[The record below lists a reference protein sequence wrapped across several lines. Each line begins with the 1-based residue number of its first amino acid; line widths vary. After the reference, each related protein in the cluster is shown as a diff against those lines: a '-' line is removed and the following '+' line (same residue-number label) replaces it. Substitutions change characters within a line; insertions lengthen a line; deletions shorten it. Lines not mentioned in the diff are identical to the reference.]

1 MKKLERVSTTPDRIR
16 EAMDAAGIK
25 QIELA
30 ASTGLS
36 HSTISR
42 YLSGKMEPKQKA
54 ISQLAKALDVTEMW
68 LWGYNAPQER
78 PLEQKK
84 NDDRVKVIARLR
96 KDPDFNELVTQLDKL
111 PADDIASIKQLVSSL
126 VKKQLKNQIK

>member
-1 MKKLERVSTTPDRIR
+1 MQKLEKVAGTPERIQ
-16 EAMDAAGIK
+16 EAMAAAGIK

-30 ASTGLS
+30 EATGLS

-54 ISQLAKALDVTEMW
+54 IGLLAKALDVTEMW
-68 LWGYNAPQER
+68 LWGYDVPQER

-84 NDDRVKVIARLR
+84 NDDLVKVIARLR
-96 KDPDFNELVTQLDKL
+96 KDPSFYELVTQLDKL
-111 PADDIASIKQLVSSL
+111 SADEYASIRQLISAL
-126 VKKQLKNQIK
+126 VNK

>member
-1 MKKLERVSTTPDRIR
+1 MEKLERVSTTPDRIQ
-16 EAMDAAGIK
+16 EAMNAAGMSPA
-25 QIELA
+25 ELA
-30 ASTGLS
+30 KASGLNKS
-36 HSTISR
+36 SISR
-42 YLSGKMEPKQKA
+42 YLTGQMEPKQKA
-54 ISQLAKALDVTEMW
+54 ISQLAKALGVTEMW
-68 LWGYNAPQER
+68 LWGYKAPQER

>member
-1 MKKLERVSTTPDRIR
+1 MQKLEKVAGTPERIQ
-16 EAMDAAGIK
+16 EAMAATGIK

-30 ASTGLS
+30 EATGLS

-54 ISQLAKALDVTEMW
+54 IGLLAKALDVTEMW
-68 LWGYNAPQER
+68 LWGYDVPQER

-84 NDDRVKVIARLR
+84 NDDLVKVIARLR
-96 KDPDFNELVTQLDKL
+96 KDPSFYELVTQLDKL
-111 PADDIASIKQLVSSL
+111 SADEYASIRQLISAL
-126 VKKQLKNQIK
+126 VNK

>member
-1 MKKLERVSTTPDRIR
+1 MQKLEKVAGTPERIQ
-16 EAMDAAGIK
+16 EAMAATGIK

-30 ASTGLS
+30 EATGLS

-54 ISQLAKALDVTEMW
+54 IGLLAKALDVTEMW
-68 LWGYNAPQER
+68 LWGYDVPQER

-84 NDDRVKVIARLR
+84 NDDLVKVIARLR
-96 KDPDFNELVTQLDKL
+96 KDQDFYELITQLDKL
-111 PADDIASIKQLVSSL
+111 SASEYASIKQLVSAL
-126 VKKQLKNQIK
+126 ANK

>member
-1 MKKLERVSTTPDRIR
+1 MQKLEKVAGTPERIQ
-16 EAMDAAGIK
+16 EAMAATGIK

-30 ASTGLS
+30 EATGLS

-54 ISQLAKALDVTEMW
+54 IGLLAKALDVTEMW
-68 LWGYNAPQER
+68 LWGYDVPQER

-84 NDDRVKVIARLR
+84 NDDLLKVIARLR
-96 KDPDFNELVTQLDKL
+96 KDPSFYELVTQLDKL
-111 PADDIASIKQLVSSL
+111 SADEYASIRQLISAL
-126 VKKQLKNQIK
+126 VNK

>member
-1 MKKLERVSTTPDRIR
+1 MQKLEKVAGTPERIQ
-16 EAMDAAGIK
+16 EAMAATGIK

-30 ASTGLS
+30 EATGLS

-54 ISQLAKALDVTEMW
+54 IGLLAKALDVTEMW
-68 LWGYNAPQER
+68 LWGYDVPQER

-84 NDDRVKVIARLR
+84 NDDLVKVIARLR
-96 KDPDFNELVTQLDKL
+96 KDPAFYELVTQLDKL
-111 PADDIASIKQLVSSL
+111 PADEFASIKQLTSAL
-126 VKKQLKNQIK
+126 VKK